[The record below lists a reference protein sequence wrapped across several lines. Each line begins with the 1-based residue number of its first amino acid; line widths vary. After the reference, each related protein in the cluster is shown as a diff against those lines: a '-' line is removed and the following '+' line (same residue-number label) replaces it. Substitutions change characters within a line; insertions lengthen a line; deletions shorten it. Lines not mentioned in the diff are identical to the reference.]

1 MPPEGASGPKAE
13 PRKRATG
20 DELTIRLVC
29 RNLPGI
35 RFNSVGR
42 QRTSASRCTWEFRR
56 EPKLLKQSRQIGVRS
71 TYNATVRVVKGRD
84 GRPNFLRAYADGKPY
99 DRFLYLSWVQLK
111 PGRRFEMFRRAK
123 IKLGHL
129 TWDAVQK
136 SIMTN
141 KPLLAKLSLTDE
153 RGGPLCA
160 TLRDQ
165 HIKWRL

>member
-35 RFNSVGR
+35 RFEQCGEAAR
-42 QRTSASRCTWEFRR
+42 IR
-56 EPKLLKQSRQIGVRS
+56 EPVYVGIQKGTEVVEAVPANRRQVA
-71 TYNATVRVVKGRD
+71 YNATVRVVKGRD
-84 GRPNFLRAYADGKPY
+84 GRPNFLRAYAHGKPD

-136 SIMTN
+136 SIVTN